1 MYYFSGAG
9 PTGMVPRPDIRIF
22 LAGEKEFYLAED
34 IMADVEQHIFEKD
47 MNSESICNFIK
58 S

>member
-1 MYYFSGAG
+1 
-9 PTGMVPRPDIRIF
+9 MVPRPDIRIF